1 MAESE
6 VSVWAA
12 SGAMA
17 LTGRPDGPPLVAPA
31 GLVSAVASA
40 AASVAAKTAHF
51 GKAVHLDGPALLGER
66 AALAGMTRQ
75 GAVSVGGAARFERAA
90 DGWVVLNLPRHD
102 DIAALPALLEAEVRP
117 QDWRSVSA
125 LIASRSAAELVDRGR
140 LLGLAVARPDE
151 RRPSAVPG
159 RELARGSARSAGG
172 QPLVVDLTSLW
183 AGPLAGSILAAAGAR
198 VIKVE
203 GRNRLDGARLG
214 PAPFFDLMN
223 SGKEMLAVDFVDG
236 DDIRLLRRIIAAA
249 DLVIEAS
256 RPRAMEQ
263 IGIYPTTVVADSS
276 TSWLSITGHGR
287 TDEPDR
293 VGFGDDAAVAGGLW
307 IDGPLGPAFV
317 ADAVADPL
325 TGLVA
330 AALGAELLAADR
342 AAVVET
348 PLSQV
353 ASWAPRAGASAS
365 VQTGADGGW
374 QVVAPEGQVSVAAPR
389 ARVPTEAAA
398 PFDAHGSALRNEFA

>member
-1 MAESE
+1 MADSE
-6 VSVWAA
+6 VAVWAE

-17 LTGRPDGPPLVAPA
+17 LTGRAGGPPLVAPA
-31 GLVSAVASA
+31 GLVRSAMSA
-40 AASVAAKTAHF
+40 AADVATMTARF
-51 GKAVHLDGPALLGER
+51 GTAVHLDGAALLGER

-75 GAVSVGGAARFERAA
+75 GSVSVGGAARFERAA
-90 DGWVVLNLPRHD
+90 DGWVALNLPRHD
-102 DIAALPALLEAEVRP
+102 DIAALPALLEADVEPEDWPTVR
-117 QDWRSVSA
+117 A
-125 LIASRSAAELVDRGR
+125 LIGARPVADLIDRGR

-151 RRPSAVPG
+151 RSPSASPG
-159 RELARGSARSAGG
+159 RELAWGPPRRATGR
-172 QPLVVDLTSLW
+172 PLVVDLTSLW

-203 GRNRLDGARLG
+203 GRNRPDGARLG

-223 SGKEMLAVDFVDG
+223 GAKEMLAIDFTDR
-236 DDIRLLRRIIAAA
+236 DDVRLLRRLIDTA

-263 IGIYPTTVVADSS
+263 IGIHPTMVVTEAA
-276 TSWLSITGHGR
+276 TSWLSITAHGR

-307 IDGPLGPAFV
+307 SSAEGGPVFV

-342 AAVVET
+342 AAVLEA
-348 PLSQV
+348 PLSRV
-353 ASWAPRAGASAS
+353 AAWAGRGRADAP
-365 VQTGADGGW
+365 VRPTADGRW
-374 QVVAPEGQVSVAAPR
+374 EVVAPEGIVPVAAPQARMPIHR
-389 ARVPTEAAA
+389 APS
-398 PFDAHGSALRNEFA
+398 FDAHGSALRDEFA